1 MVSGE
6 AFETRAISRA
16 AHDAMV
22 RRDVEK
28 QLSKPFAMARRNVA
42 DSLEAYR
49 EGDALPTLNAYG
61 VDEIF
66 DPGFWPPEPQA
77 RPCPRNAQPVIR
89 FSISAKIAYM
99 PTPMTA
105 TVIRPAKTSGTRK
118 LDEAW
123 SMR

>member
-49 EGDALPTLNAYG
+49 ECDALPTLNAYG

-77 RPCPRNAQPVIR
+77 RP
-89 FSISAKIAYM
+89 
-99 PTPMTA
+99 
-105 TVIRPAKTSGTRK
+105 
-118 LDEAW
+118 
-123 SMR
+123 

>member
-1 MVSGE
+1 M
-6 AFETRAISRA
+6 TP
-16 AHDAMV
+16 MV

-28 QLSKPFAMARRNVA
+28 QLSKLFAMARRNVA

-49 EGDALPTLNAYG
+49 ECDALPTLNAYG